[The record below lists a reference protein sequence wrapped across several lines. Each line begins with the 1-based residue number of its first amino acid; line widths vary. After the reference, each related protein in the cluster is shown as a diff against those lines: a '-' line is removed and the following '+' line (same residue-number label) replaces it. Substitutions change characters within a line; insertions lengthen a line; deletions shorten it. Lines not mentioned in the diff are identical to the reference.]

1 MSSPPRGKALVSS
14 TGSTPV
20 CALKLHGSQVITLH
34 DLRNITTRL
43 QYCCPRSTSE
53 AAWAQPQP
61 AVEAPCW
68 ASLWVRRNWPKGKN
82 QQRVTGIGFLRWLAR
97 HITYDISSSKWL
109 PPTVTPEA
117 FLREDTPLICC
128 RVTVFVWAA
137 TYQQESPVGCTADSY
152 SNPNAS
158 LFVVSQRSLWSVY
171 YW

>member
-20 CALKLHGSQVITLH
+20 RALKLHGSPVITLH
-34 DLRNITTRL
+34 DLRNITYRL

-68 ASLWVRRNWPKGKN
+68 ASLWVRRNWPKGKIN
-82 QQRVTGIGFLRWLAR
+82 RESRGSA
-97 HITYDISSSKWL
+97 SSDDQPGTLLMTS
-109 PPTVTPEA
+109 PSHVTPEA

-128 RVTVFVWAA
+128 RAAVFV
-137 TYQQESPVGCTADSY
+137 
-152 SNPNAS
+152 
-158 LFVVSQRSLWSVY
+158 
-171 YW
+171 